1 VRGSN
6 LVVRRAR
13 GDFRRTARIGASG
26 VGSWSDFELGTLGS
40 GTGETSI
47 GGWSDFELGTLGSGT
62 GETSIGTLG
71 RVESTIN
78 RGRSVS
84 GVGATGSG
92 SESRSGTGGGS
103 GDIARPRISATSRNA
118 LIMEGPKA
126 RGLRV
131 VAGDGG
137 MS

>member
-1 VRGSN
+1 M
-6 LVVRRAR
+6 VRRAR

-26 VGSWSDFELGTLGS
+26 VGS
-40 GTGETSI
+40 
-47 GGWSDFELGTLGSGT
+47 WSDFELGTLGSGT